1 MEEAKEV
8 TFRLSILTFQGRQP
22 GPPFSAAWPI
32 TSSALVDTN
41 CVFLVFLQLYPMSTA
56 VVVHERRRGKRQ
68 CARYPVPSVSETT
81 KDLLSQLKGLDS
93 TTIAVLGALGGTALT
108 LGALKLGR
116 RWKRIRNADGVPP
129 RLLDNQ
135 NSIVGVVTR

>member
-1 MEEAKEV
+1 M
-8 TFRLSILTFQGRQP
+8 SILTFQGHPAGQP

-32 TSSALVDTN
+32 TDSALVDTS

-56 VVVHERRRGKRQ
+56 VVVHKRRRERRQ
-68 CARYPVPSVSETT
+68 CARYPVRSVSETA
-81 KDLLSQLKGLDS
+81 KSLLPQLKDLDS
-93 TTIAVLGALGGTALT
+93 TTIAVLSALGGTALT
-108 LGALKLGR
+108 LGALTLGK

-135 NSIVGVVTR
+135 GSIVGVVTR